1 MAANSAAPPC
11 DRGVTAD
18 STVDGGNLTLHDL
31 SVNASPRFAV
41 GVAPA
46 EAIVRVARQFPVFP
60 CRRTPEEVTIGGKPR
75 LLKAKT
81 PLVAR
86 GFHAATQ
93 DVEQI
98 RAWWARWPD
107 ALAAVP
113 TGSLT
118 RLVVIDYDT
127 PKSDAAGLE
136 WLEAHTDELMST
148 RSHETLSG
156 GRHYLFRAPDGIKY
170 RSGVCVELAG
180 ARRGG
185 IDIRA
190 EGGYIVWWPL
200 HGGPTS
206 GEIAALPAGLLDER
220 KIEARAL
227 PALPTASPAQWKRDR
242 QILLNVLPYLDP
254 TNYDQWIH
262 AGMATHLCSG
272 ASDDGFDIWHTWS
285 AGELT
290 GTAPANYSG
299 IEDCR
304 CRWESFNAAG
314 NGGNP
319 IGLGSLIVA
328 AKTAGY
334 SGHATPPDEP
344 QAEESPPI
352 ENYGTDEGGFADTDI
367 ANAKRFS
374 CQHGENVR
382 FTPERGWF
390 VWDGRRWAV
399 DDKFIAVQE
408 LGKHTALAIFDE
420 VKTAARR
427 DEIYRHARKS
437 QGRSAIEA
445 MIHLARSE
453 PGIPARLTDFDADA
467 WLFNVANGTLE
478 LRTGKLREHRR
489 TDLISNISEIAYDP
503 EAECEL
509 WDAFVWRVT
518 DRNDELYAYL
528 RRLCGYLLVGDVSEQ
543 ALHFLHGTGS
553 NGKSVFCEVLQR
565 LLGDYATVAS
575 PDLVMLKR
583 HGGIPN
589 DVARL
594 RGVRAVFMNETSQGS
609 RFDEAK
615 LKDLTGGDT
624 LTARFLHQ
632 EFFDFRPTH
641 RILIRGNHK
650 PSIHG
655 TDDGI
660 WRRLRML
667 PFAVQIPD
675 DEQDLH
681 LLRKLEAELPGI
693 LNWTL
698 AGTADW
704 QRGGLRPPAVVVEAA
719 RRYREESDTLG
730 RFIAE
735 QCQARTLAE
744 VRSSSLF
751 RRYQEFAEQAGER
764 WIPAR
769 DFPAEMERRGFQH
782 KRGTGGQ
789 RLFVGIEFRDSELP
803 WTGSDGK

>member
-1 MAANSAAPPC
+1 MSATAPLASNAELAAL
-11 DRGVTAD
+11 R
-18 STVDGGNLTLHDL
+18 L
-31 SVNASPRFAV
+31 
-41 GVAPA
+41 A
-46 EAIVRVARQFPVFP
+46 EEYGIPVFP
-60 CRRTPEEVTIGGKPR
+60 CRPDKRPYT
-75 LLKAKT
+75 AH
-81 PLVAR
+81 
-86 GFHAATQ
+86 GFQ
-93 DVEQI
+93 DASTNISAIET
-98 RAWWARWPD
+98 WWRQWPD
-107 ALAAVP
+107 ALIGVP
-113 TGSLT
+113 TGRASRIVVVDVDPDGAAWYREHADRLDCGRVHQT
-118 RLVVIDYDT
+118 RRGHHLLY
-127 PKSDAAGLE
+127 
-136 WLEAHTDELMST
+136 
-148 RSHETLSG
+148 
-156 GRHYLFRAPDGIKY
+156 RAPA
-170 RSGVCVELAG
+170 GVEIGNSAG
-180 ARRGG
+180 KIARG

-190 EGGYIVWWPL
+190 EGGYIIWWPA
-200 HGGPTS
+200 HGFEAVGDLEDLTEPPPWLLELLVRPAAAAQAVPESSAVGS
-206 GEIAALPAGLLDER
+206 GKIGAGRRNDFLSREAYRLRKQGATVEQIGEVLSALNAARCE
-220 KIEARAL
+220 
-227 PALPTASPAQWKRDR
+227 PAL
-242 QILLNVLPYLDP
+242 
-254 TNYDQWIH
+254 
-262 AGMATHLCSG
+262 
-272 ASDDGFDIWHTWS
+272 
-285 AGELT
+285 
-290 GTAPANYSG
+290 GTEEVRRIAVAKA
-299 IEDCR
+299 R
-304 CRWESFNAAG
+304 
-314 NGGNP
+314 
-319 IGLGSLIVA
+319 IV
-328 AKTAGY
+328 
-334 SGHATPPDEP
+334 P
-344 QAEESPPI
+344 QSEESPPSGS
-352 ENYGTDEGGFADTDI
+352 YAPDDAGFADTDI
-367 ANAKRFS
+367 ANAKRFA

-390 VWDGRRWAV
+390 VWDGRRWEV

-427 DEIYRHARKS
+427 DEIYKHARKS
-437 QGRSAIEA
+437 QGRGAIEA

-478 LRTGKLREHRR
+478 LRTGTLREHRR
-489 TDLISNISEIAYDP
+489 TDLISNVSAITYDP

-583 HGGIPN
+583 HASIPN

-650 PSIHG
+650 PNVHG

-667 PFAVQIPD
+667 PFAVQISD
-675 DEQDLH
+675 AEQDPH

-693 LNWTL
+693 LNWAL

-704 QRGGLRPPAVVVEAA
+704 QQGGLRPPAVVVEAA
-719 RRYREESDTLG
+719 RQYREESDTLG
-730 RFIAE
+730 RFLGE
-735 QCQARTLAE
+735 HCQARTLGE

-764 WIPAR
+764 WLPAR

-789 RLFVGIEFRDSELP
+789 RLFVGIEFRDSELA
-803 WTGSDGK
+803 WAASDAK